1 MFTANS
7 YWRDVYDN
15 YLCRRTSETQSID
28 WDRISEYHTN
38 AIKGLQGRT
47 QNEALNATNAAET
60 ELRLNDGIS
69 DNDMIDW
76 FVMYHI
82 KT

>member
-15 YLCRRTSETQSID
+15 YLYRRTSKTQSID

-60 ELRLNDGIS
+60 ELRLYDGIS
-69 DNDMIDW
+69 DNDMID
-76 FVMYHI
+76 
-82 KT
+82 